1 VGAPLTLGLLM
12 LLVLANSAPLA
23 ARTLLGE
30 RWSSPIDGDR
40 RFVDGRPIFGR
51 AKTVRG
57 AALAILVTSATAPL
71 LGLGW
76 RVGLVVACF
85 AMAGDLFSSFCKRR
99 LGLPPSSPAL
109 GLDQIP
115 EVLFPLLACRA
126 ALALTITDMALIV
139 AVFFASAVLLSRLLY
154 LPPARP
160 PLLAPQRRNRR
171 CSVISGRQLR
181 RAATMLAPTPTEV

>member
-1 VGAPLTLGLLM
+1 MSTPLILRLLM
-12 LLVLANSAPLA
+12 LLVLANGVPLA
-23 ARTLLGE
+23 ARTLLGDW
-30 RWSSPIDGDR
+30 WSSPIDGNR

-57 AALAILVTSATAPL
+57 TVLAILATSAAAPL
-71 LGLGW
+71 IGLEW
-76 RVGLVVACF
+76 RVGPFVGCL

-126 ALALTITDMALIV
+126 VLALTTTEIALIV
-139 AVFFASAVLLSRLLY
+139 AIFFTGEVLLSRLLY
-154 LPPARP
+154 AFRLRDRP
-160 PLLAPQRRNRR
+160 Y
-171 CSVISGRQLR
+171 
-181 RAATMLAPTPTEV
+181 